1 MGDDASLRAVPRLVE
16 CVPNVSEGRRRDV
29 IDRLAKSIGD
39 VGGVRLLD
47 QTSDVDHNRSVFT
60 FAGDADAVTAA
71 AHALITAAFLEIDMR
86 SHKGEHPRLGAVDV
100 VPFVPLAGVT
110 MEECVAIAHRFGHE
124 VAERHKIPVYFYARA
139 ATRPERVRLPDIRK
153 PQYEGIA
160 ALMATTH
167 VPDAGPAVLHAKAG
181 AIVIG
186 ARPPLIAFNIELDT
200 ADVKIA
206 KRIAKEIRESSG
218 GLPAV
223 QALGFELTDP
233 PRAQVSM
240 NLLDT
245 TQTSLARVWR
255 EVERRANDAGV
266 RILRGELIGL
276 LPLDAALQ
284 VTADALK
291 LENFERTRVIE
302 SHFLE

>member
-1 MGDDASLRAVPRLVE
+1 MPRLVE
-16 CVPNVSEGRRRDV
+16 CVPNVSEGRRHDV
-29 IDRLAKSIGD
+29 IERLAKSISD
-39 VGGVRLLD
+39 VPGVRLLD

-60 FAGDADAVTAA
+60 FAGGADAVTAA
-71 AHALITAAFLEIDMR
+71 AHALITAAYLEIDMR

-110 MEECVAIAHRFGHE
+110 MDECVALAHAFGREVAQRHE
-124 VAERHKIPVYFYARA
+124 VPVYFYARA

-153 PQYEGIA
+153 PQYEGLTA
-160 ALMATTH
+160 VLATTH
-167 VPDAGPAVLHAKAG
+167 APDVGPAVLHAKAG
-181 AIVIG
+181 AIVVG
-186 ARPPLIAFNIELDT
+186 ARPPLIAFNMELDT
-200 ADVKIA
+200 ADVKVA

-245 TQTSLARVWR
+245 SQTSLAAVWR

-291 LENFERTRVIE
+291 LEKFERSRVIE

>member
-1 MGDDASLRAVPRLVE
+1 VPRLVE

-29 IDRLAKSIGD
+29 IERLAKAIRD
-39 VGGVRLLD
+39 VPAVRLLD
-47 QTSDVDHNRSVFT
+47 QTSDSDHNRSVFT

-71 AHALITAAFLEIDMR
+71 AHALITAAYLEIDMR
-86 SHKGEHPRLGAVDV
+86 SHQGEHPRLGAVDV
-100 VPFVPLAGVT
+100 VPFVPLAGVA
-110 MEECVAIAHRFGHE
+110 MDECVAIAHRFGHE
-124 VAERHKIPVYFYARA
+124 VAERHNVPVYFYARA
-139 ATRPERVRLPDIRK
+139 ATRRERIRLPDIRR
-153 PQYEGIA
+153 PQYEGLA
-160 ALMATTH
+160 ELLATTH
-167 VPDAGPAVLHAKAG
+167 VPDAGPAVLHPKAG
-181 AIVIG
+181 AIVVG

-200 ADVKIA
+200 ADLKLA

-223 QALGFELTDP
+223 QALGFALTGP
-233 PRAQVSM
+233 PRSQVSM

-245 TQTSLARVWR
+245 TQTSLATVWH
-255 EVERRANDAGV
+255 EVERRANEAGV
-266 RILRGELIGL
+266 KVLRGELIGL

-291 LENFERTRVIE
+291 LESFDRSRVIE

>member
-1 MGDDASLRAVPRLVE
+1 MPGIVE
-16 CVPNVSEGRRRDV
+16 CVPNVSEGRRLDV
-29 IDRLAKSIGD
+29 IDGLARVIAATP
-39 VGGVRLLD
+39 GVRLLD
-47 QTSDVDHNRSVFT
+47 RTSDPDHNRSVFT
-60 FAGDADAVTAA
+60 FAGDEAAVERAALSLIDATYRAV
-71 AHALITAAFLEIDMR
+71 DMR
-86 SHKGEHPRLGAVDV
+86 GHTGEHPRLGAVDV
-100 VPFVPLAGVT
+100 VPFVPLVGVT
-110 MEECVAIAHRFGHE
+110 MADCVAMAHRVGAA
-124 VAERHKIPVYFYARA
+124 VAATHHVPVFYYANA
-139 ATRPERVRLPDIRK
+139 ATRPDRVRLPDIRK
-153 PQYEGIA
+153 PEYEGLA
-160 ALMATTH
+160 AFLETTH
-167 VPDAGPAVLHAKAG
+167 VPDAGPRTLHPSAG

-200 ADVKIA
+200 TDLKLAQ
-206 KRIAKEIRESSG
+206 RIAKQIRESSG

-223 QALGFELTDP
+223 QAKGFMLSDP

-245 TQTSLARVWR
+245 SQTSLATVWR

-266 RILRGELIGL
+266 KVLRGELIGL

-291 LENFERTRVIE
+291 LESFERSRVIE

>member
-1 MGDDASLRAVPRLVE
+1 MSGIVE
-16 CVPNVSEGRRRDV
+16 CVPNVSEGRRWDA
-29 IDRLAKSIGD
+29 IDRMADAIRSVD
-39 VGGVRLLD
+39 GVRLLD
-47 QTSDVDHNRSVFT
+47 RTSDVDHNRSVFT
-60 FAGDADAVTAA
+60 FAGPPDAVEAA
-71 AHALITAAFLEIDMR
+71 AHALVDAAFREIDLR
-86 SHKGEHPRLGAVDV
+86 THRGEHPRIGAVDV
-100 VPFVPLAGVT
+100 VPFVPLAGTT
-110 MEECVAIAHRFGHE
+110 MEECVAIAHRFGRA
-124 VAERHKIPVYFYARA
+124 VALRHQVPVYFYAKA

-153 PQYEGIA
+153 PQYEGLAGVI
-160 ALMATTH
+160 ATTH
-167 VPDAGPAVLHAKAG
+167 VPDAGPSKVHPTAG
-181 AIVIG
+181 AMVAG

-200 ADVKIA
+200 TDVKVA

-245 TQTSLARVWR
+245 SQTSLARAWH
-255 EVERRANDAGV
+255 EVETRASADGV

-276 LPLDAALQ
+276 MPLDAAVQ

-291 LENFERTRVIE
+291 LDGLSRDRIIE
-302 SHFLE
+302 AHFIE

>member
-1 MGDDASLRAVPRLVE
+1 MPRLVE

-29 IDRLAKSIGD
+29 IDRLAKSISD
-39 VGGVRLLD
+39 VPGVRLLD
-47 QTSDVDHNRSVFT
+47 RTSDVDHNRSVFT

-71 AHALITAAFLEIDMR
+71 AHALITAAYLEIDMR

-100 VPFVPLAGVT
+100 VPFVPLAGMT
-110 MEECVAIAHRFGHE
+110 MEECVALAHAFGRE
-124 VAERHKIPVYFYARA
+124 AAERHNVPVYFYARA
-139 ATRPERVRLPDIRK
+139 ALRPERVRLPDIRK
-153 PQYEGIA
+153 PQYEG
-160 ALMATTH
+160 LGELLATTH
-167 VPDAGPAVLHAKAG
+167 IPDAGPAALHAMAG
-181 AIVIG
+181 AIVVG
-186 ARPPLIAFNIELDT
+186 ARPPLIAFNMELDT
-200 ADVKIA
+200 PDVKVA

-245 TQTSLARVWR
+245 TQTSLATVWR
-255 EVERRANDAGV
+255 EVERRANDAGIKV
-266 RILRGELIGL
+266 LRGELIGL

-291 LENFERTRVIE
+291 LEKFERSRVIE

>member
-1 MGDDASLRAVPRLVE
+1 MPRLVE
-16 CVPNVSEGRRRDV
+16 CVPNVSEGRRADV
-29 IDRLAKSIGD
+29 VDRLAKVIAETP
-39 VGGVRLLD
+39 GVRLLD
-47 QTSDVDHNRSVFT
+47 RTSDADHNRSVFT
-60 FAGDADAVTAA
+60 FAGDADAVAAA
-71 AHALITAAFLEIDMR
+71 AHALVTASYREIDMR
-86 SHKGEHPRLGAVDV
+86 RHKGEHPRLGAVDV

-110 MEECVAIAHRFGHE
+110 MDECVALAHRFGRE
-124 VAERHKIPVYFYARA
+124 VAQRHGVPVYFYARA
-139 ATRPERVRLPDIRK
+139 ASRPERVRLPDIRK
-153 PQYEGIA
+153 PQFEGLA
-160 ALMATTH
+160 ELLATTH
-167 VPDAGPAVLHAKAG
+167 VPDAGPANIHETAG
-181 AIVIG
+181 AIVVG

-200 ADVKIA
+200 PDTKIA

-218 GLPAV
+218 GLPAI

-245 TQTSLARVWR
+245 SVTSLATVWR

-266 RILRGELIGL
+266 KVLRGELIGL

-291 LENFERTRVIE
+291 LEGFDRGRVIE